1 MLITGKIA
9 EAGAFLQVARDNG
22 RSLGFVPTMGALH
35 EGHKSLVERSRREN
49 DLTSVSI
56 FVNPKQFNDPKD
68 LVRYP
73 RTPQADHRMLREAGA
88 DLLFEPMAD
97 EVYAGGE
104 ATIPDF
110 GLLERVMEG
119 AFRPGHFKGVVA
131 VVSRLFEIIGP
142 HRAYFG
148 EKDFQQLAVI
158 REWCRISGSPV
169 KVIGCPTLREADGL
183 AMSSRNI
190 HLTPVEREAAPVIY
204 RSLVQSAPDFQKH
217 GAAYAESRAR
227 ETIEREAGFKVQYL
241 QFVDDQ
247 TLEAVE
253 VPAKGRTHRACIA
266 VLTSATRLIDNIA
279 V

>member
-1 MLITGKIA
+1 MLITGKI
-9 EAGAFLQVARDNG
+9 EEVKAFLQDSLG
-22 RSLGFVPTMGALH
+22 KGQSLGFVPTMGALH
-35 EGHKSLVERSRREN
+35 EGHRSLVERSCREN
-49 DLTSVSI
+49 ELTAVSI

-68 LVRYP
+68 LLRYP

-88 DLLFEPMAD
+88 DLLFEPTAD
-97 EVYAGGE
+97 EVYSGGE

-131 VVSRLFEIIGP
+131 VVSRLFDIIRP

-148 EKDFQQLAVI
+148 EKDFQQLAII
-158 REWCRISGSPV
+158 REWCRRSGSQV
-169 KVIGCPTLREADGL
+169 RVIGCPTLREADGL
-183 AMSSRNI
+183 ARSSRNI
-190 HLTPVEREAAPVIY
+190 HLTPEERDAAPVIY
-204 RSLVQSAPDFQKH
+204 RTLLQSAPDFHNH
-217 GAAYAESRAR
+217 GAAFAEGSAR
-227 ETIEREAGFKVQYL
+227 EVIEQVAGFRVQYL
-241 QFVDDQ
+241 QYVDDQ

-253 VPAKGRTHRACIA
+253 HPVHGRGHRACIA